1 MAATFFESAVA
12 SLTSALAPRLL
23 QPAPAAARVAAGVAA
38 VERAAQ
44 ALAPEVGEHRA
55 AALELVLRSVLHE
68 RLLDEVRAPRC
79 RASASASA
87 GLRERRGRNGTGDAG
102 TPRADERYH
111 RLVRK
116 STWSA
121 RLPPTHSTDAL
132 SPPYSLLPH
141 GAGRQR

>member
-12 SLTSALAPRLL
+12 SLTSSLAPRLL

-79 RASASASA
+79 RASASA

-102 TPRADERYH
+102 TPRADERCCRRVRQEH
-111 RLVRK
+111 LVG
-116 STWSA
+116 STSA
-121 RLPPTHSTDAL
+121 HAL
-132 SPPYSLLPH
+132 D
-141 GAGRQR
+141 